1 MSSPHGMPPE
11 VDPEVPSAARVYDYY
26 LGGRHNFA
34 SDRRM
39 GDRALA
45 KWPSLPRI
53 MQANRAF
60 LRRAV
65 RYATARGIHQFLDI
79 GSGIPTAGNVHEVA
93 QDADPAARI
102 VYVDRDPVAVAHSRT
117 ILDATRGTGVVQA
130 DFTDPDAVLTDPV
143 TRAVLD
149 LDRPVAVLLVALLHF
164 VGDALEPWRALTRY
178 RAAMAPGSL
187 LVISHASAEGDPDH
201 ADEHAELYRNAGTP
215 MTMRSRDEV
224 STFFDGFELV
234 DPGVVYLPLW
244 RPDAPDAAAGS
255 PERFTGYAAVGR
267 RV

>member
-1 MSSPHGMPPE
+1 MSRPSWMPPE
-11 VDPEVPSAARVYDYY
+11 VDPDVPSAARVYDYY

-34 SDRRM
+34 SDRLM

-45 KWPSLPRI
+45 QWPTLPRI

-65 RYATARGIHQFLDI
+65 RYAVAQGIDQFLDI
-79 GSGIPTAGNVHEVA
+79 GSGIPTVGNVHEVA
-93 QDADPAARI
+93 QEADPAARV

-117 ILDATRGTGVVQA
+117 ILDGVPRAGVVEA
-130 DFTDPDAVLTDPV
+130 DFIDPDAVLNDPV
-143 TRAVLD
+143 TRAVLN
-149 LDRPVAVLLVALLHF
+149 LDRPVAVLLVAVLHF
-164 VGDALEPWRALTRY
+164 VGDALEPRRALARY
-178 RAAMAPGSL
+178 REAMAPGSL

-201 ADEHAELYRNAGTP
+201 AGEHAELYRDAGTP
-215 MTMRSRDEV
+215 MTMRSREEV
-224 STFFDGFELV
+224 TTFFDGFVLV

-244 RPDAPDAAAGS
+244 HPDAPESAANS

-267 RV
+267 RN